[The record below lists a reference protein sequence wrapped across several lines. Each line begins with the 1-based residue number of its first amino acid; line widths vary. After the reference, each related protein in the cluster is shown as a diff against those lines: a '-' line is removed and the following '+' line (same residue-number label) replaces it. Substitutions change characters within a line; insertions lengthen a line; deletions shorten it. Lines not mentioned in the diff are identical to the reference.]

1 MNNTKCKNANSQ
13 RMEVFYYLNT
23 SIPCQD
29 FATLLQSPYSYRK
42 KKNVQGFKSF
52 LSLLFMKL
60 KFEKHLSYLMM
71 PISSMAIDNSMNYNL
86 SYTQHE
92 RNRLLAKL
100 HQSLMEGLR

>member
-1 MNNTKCKNANSQ
+1 
-13 RMEVFYYLNT
+13 
-23 SIPCQD
+23 
-29 FATLLQSPYSYRK
+29 
-42 KKNVQGFKSF
+42 
-52 LSLLFMKL
+52 MKL

>member
-1 MNNTKCKNANSQ
+1 
-13 RMEVFYYLNT
+13 MEVFYYLNT

-42 KKNVQGFKSF
+42 KKHVQGFKSF
-52 LSLLFMKL
+52 LSFLFMKL
-60 KFEKHLSYLMM
+60 KFEKYLSYLMM
-71 PISSMAIDNSMNYNL
+71 PISLMAIDNSMNYKL

-100 HQSLMEGLR
+100 HQSLIEGL